1 MKVTIPHRW
10 RTTPCAVVDVADDSE
25 TPMRDAVVSALLTGA
40 HLTDAR
46 LTGARLTGA
55 NLTGADLIGANLIGA
70 DLIDA
75 DLTGANL
82 TGARLID
89 ADLTGADLID
99 ADLTGADLIDADL
112 TGANLTG
119 ARLTGANLTGADLID
134 ADLTGANLTG
144 ARDDFRKILDLARPE
159 VTGLLLAIREGRVD
173 GSCYEGECACLVGTI
188 GNLRGVAFDHLD
200 GIRPDSARPAERLFM
215 AISPGHVPAINPV
228 AKIVEGWIV
237 EWQAENQGTGG

>member
-99 ADLTGADLIDADL
+99 AD
-112 TGANLTG
+112 
-119 ARLTGANLTGADLID
+119 LTGADLID